1 VNLDTAGTIAT
12 SLGIATGNTLEAVI
26 GAWLVNRFAN
36 GRNAFAR
43 PGDVFR
49 FGACVG
55 LGATTVSATIGVTTL
70 ALGGFALWDNYASI
84 WFTWWLGK
92 VVGALIIPPLLLVW
106 SNDRHIR
113 WTRANVVETASLL
126 TILALAC
133 WVVFGD
139 AQHRLYPFMAIPA
152 LVWIAF

>member
-1 VNLDTAGTIAT
+1 MRPQRILILLILAGGYYLAGKLGLQLAVVNPNATAVWAPTGISLAALLLLGYRAWPAIFAGAFLVNLDTAGTIAT

-70 ALGGFALWDNYASI
+70 VLGASARGDN
-84 WFTWWLGK
+84 
-92 VVGALIIPPLLLVW
+92 
-106 SNDRHIR
+106 
-113 WTRANVVETASLL
+113 
-126 TILALAC
+126 
-133 WVVFGD
+133 
-139 AQHRLYPFMAIPA
+139 
-152 LVWIAF
+152 